1 MNWYTQIGDMSAG
14 EILISL
20 IIWLVVWIFLLYVLF
35 KPLLKK
41 R

>member
-14 EILISL
+14 EIFISL